1 MKNHSYLLSPG
12 PINIPDRVLM
22 AMHHSSLHHR
32 TPEFSC
38 ILKGLLK
45 NMKEIFQTEEI
56 VLPLHSTGRGAL
68 EATITNLF
76 SSGDEIASICSG
88 RFGEMYADIAEKF
101 GLKVHRVCTD
111 WEKDVDLEA
120 VRSLLKKHPQIK
132 ALTVSHNE
140 TSTAVEHDIPSLAGL
155 AHEFD
160 TIIMVDTVS
169 SLGGIEFRFDNWDVD
184 VAIAA
189 SQKALMG
196 PTGISFVVLNN
207 RAWELYERSSLPKA
221 YFDFSSIYKKVSAA
235 NPETPGSTPVTLVT
249 AMEESTRMIIDEG
262 LEIVW
267 KRHCQTSASIKN
279 ALQEMGLE
287 LFPANIRTRSKTVTA
302 FSVPETITSDSVKKI
317 MEQLFGIV
325 ITGGLGPYKNKV
337 IRLGHMGNFF
347 TRDSLLLI
355 SSLEEALYL
364 LGYSVGIGKGLTS
377 LAESL
382 RGDIL

>member
-221 YFDFSSIYKKVSAA
+221 YFDFSSIYKKVSTA